1 MTTAQAVGA
10 VSREAAEWYA
20 IDWPAINRN
29 VRRLQVRIVQ
39 ATKASRWGRVRAL
52 QRLLTHS
59 YSGKVLAVRRVREN
73 NGKKTP
79 GVDQEIWDTPEKKTQ
94 AVHALKRRGYQSQ
107 PLRRVY
113 IPKSDGKT
121 MRPLGIPTM
130 KDRAQQAL
138 YLLALAPVVET
149 TADKNSYGF
158 RQQRSCADAMEQ
170 CFKALR
176 SANTQWILEGDIK
189 SFFDKI
195 SHDWLLAH
203 VPIDQVILQKWL
215 KSGYMEKHVLHET
228 TDGTPQGGIISPALA
243 NCALDGLERLLRKN
257 YPAGKRLKSLGG
269 EKPCVNLVRYADDFV
284 ITSKSKE
291 LLAGEIKPLV
301 EHFLQE
307 RGLELSPKKTVI
319 THVEHGFDFLGQNV
333 RRYPNGK
340 LLIKPSK
347 KNVKT
352 FLEDIRRT
360 IKAAHGMSAADLID
374 QLNPKIRGWANYH
387 RHVVSKRTFRRV
399 DLMIF
404 SSLWRWARR
413 RHPNKSP
420 RWVKPKYF
428 ERRRDRDWSFFGE
441 TCDDEGRSNKVWL
454 YYAKSIPIKRHV
466 KVKGEANPYDPTD
479 ETYFEE
485 REGAHMLETFR
496 GTRTLRYLWYEQR
509 GLCTLCNTKITRI
522 TGWRLHYGVPRAM
535 GGSTAA
541 SNRVLL
547 HPECMTGFIVSV
559 FPFRNRVSS
568 KEAFEGLEL
577 GERKLSRPVL
587 RGPGGRKVAGLP
599 GIQLSRP
606 NAKRKREI

>member
-20 IDWPAINRN
+20 IDWQAINRN

-59 YSGKVLAVRRVREN
+59 YSGKVLAVRRVTEN

-79 GVDQEIWDTPEKKTQ
+79 GVDQEIWDTPEKKTH

-107 PLRRVY
+107 PRRRVY

-158 RQQRSCADAMEQ
+158 RQQRSCADAMVQ
-170 CFKALR
+170 CFLALR

-189 SFFDKI
+189 SCFDKI

-203 VPIDQVILQKWL
+203 VPIDRVI
-215 KSGYMEKHVLHET
+215 
-228 TDGTPQGGIISPALA
+228 PQ
-243 NCALDGLERLLRKN
+243 
-257 YPAGKRLKSLGG
+257 
-269 EKPCVNLVRYADDFV
+269 
-284 ITSKSKE
+284 
-291 LLAGEIKPLV
+291 V
-301 EHFLQE
+301 EHC
-307 RGLELSPKKTVI
+307 
-319 THVEHGFDFLGQNV
+319 FDFIAQNV

-340 LLIKPSK
+340 PFIMPSK
-347 KNVKT
+347 KNVGT
-352 FLEDIRRT
+352 FLKGIRRI
-360 IKAAHGMSAADLID
+360 IKDAHGVSAADLID

-387 RHVVSKRTFRRV
+387 RHVVSKRTFGHV
-399 DLMIF
+399 DLIIF
-404 SSLWRWARR
+404 SSLWQWARR

-420 RWVKPKYF
+420 RWFKPKYF
-428 ERRRDRDWSFFGE
+428 DRRGNRDWSFFGE
-441 TCDDEGRSNKVWL
+441 TCDDEGRPTKVWL
-454 YYAKSIPIKRHV
+454 YYAKSTPIKRHV
-466 KVKGEANPYDPTD
+466 KVKGEANPYDPTY

-509 GLCTLCNTKITRI
+509 GLCTQCNTKITRI
-522 TGWRLHYGVPRAM
+522 TGWRLHYCVPRVM
-535 GGSTAA
+535 GGSTGAT
-541 SNRVLL
+541 NRVLL
-547 HPECMTGFIVSV
+547 HPECHDRVHRQRLSVSKPRLLTGGV
-559 FPFRNRVSS
+559 RR
-568 KEAFEGLEL
+568 A
-577 GERKLSRPVL
+577 
-587 RGPGGRKVAGLP
+587 
-599 GIQLSRP
+599 
-606 NAKRKREI
+606 

>member
-20 IDWPAINRN
+20 IDWRAINRN

-39 ATKASRWGRVRAL
+39 ATKASRWGRVQAL

-59 YSGKVLAVRRVREN
+59 YSGKVLAVRRVTEN

-189 SFFDKI
+189 SCFDKI

-203 VPIDQVILQKWL
+203 VPIDRVILQKWL

-228 TDGTPQGGIISPALA
+228 TDGAPQGGIISPALA
-243 NCALDGLERLLRKN
+243 NCALDGLERLLREK

-284 ITSKSKE
+284 ITSKSKG
-291 LLAGEIKPLV
+291 LLEGEIKPLV
-301 EHFLQE
+301 EQFLQE

-352 FLEDIRRT
+352 FLDGIRRT
-360 IKAAHGMSAADLID
+360 IKAAHGVSAADLID

-387 RHVVSKRTFRRV
+387 RHVVSKRTFGCV
-399 DLMIF
+399 DHSIF
-404 SSLWRWARR
+404 SSLWKWARR

-420 RWVKPKYF
+420 RWFKPKYF
-428 ERRRDRDWSFFGE
+428 AQRGNRDWSFFGE
-441 TCDDEGRSNKVWL
+441 TCDDEGQTNKVWL
-454 YYAKSIPIKRHV
+454 HYAKSTPIKRHV
-466 KVKGEANPYDPTD
+466 KVKGEANPYDPTY
-479 ETYFEE
+479 ETYFEA

-509 GLCTLCNTKITRI
+509 GLCTLCRTKITRI
-522 TGWRLHYGVPRAM
+522 TGWRLHYCVSRVM
-535 GGSTAA
+535 GGSAGAT
-541 SNRVLL
+541 NRVLL
-547 HPECMTGFIVSV
+547 HPECHDRVHRQRLSVSK
-559 FPFRNRVSS
+559 PR
-568 KEAFEGLEL
+568 LL
-577 GERKLSRPVL
+577 
-587 RGPGGRKVAGLP
+587 
-599 GIQLSRP
+599 
-606 NAKRKREI
+606 

>member
-10 VSREAAEWYA
+10 VSCEAAEWYA
-20 IDWPAINRN
+20 INWQAIHRN

-39 ATKASRWGRVRAL
+39 ATKESRWGKVRAL

-59 YSGKVLAVRRVREN
+59 HSGKVLAVRRVTEN

-79 GVDQEIWDTPEKKTQ
+79 GVDQEIWDTPEKKIQ

-113 IPKSDGKT
+113 IPKSDGRT

-158 RQQRSCADAMEQ
+158 RQQRSCADAIEQ
-170 CFKALR
+170 CFLALR
-176 SANTQWILEGDIK
+176 STNTQWILEGDIK
-189 SFFDKI
+189 SCFDKI
-195 SHDWLLAH
+195 SHNWLLAH
-203 VPIDQVILQKWL
+203 VPMDRVILQKWL

-243 NCALDGLERLLRKN
+243 NCALDGLERLLQGK

-291 LLAGEIKPLV
+291 LLEGEIKPLV
-301 EHFLQE
+301 EQFLQE
-307 RGLELSPKKTVI
+307 RGLELSPTKTVI

-340 LLIKPSK
+340 LLTKPSK
-347 KNVKT
+347 KNVGT
-352 FLEDIRRT
+352 FLNGIRRT
-360 IKAAHGMSAADLID
+360 IKVAHGVSAADLID

-387 RHVVSKRTFRRV
+387 RHVVSKRTFGHV
-399 DLMIF
+399 DRNIF
-404 SSLWRWARR
+404 SSLWQWARR

-420 RWVKPKYF
+420 RWFNPKYF
-428 ERRRDRDWSFFGE
+428 DRRGNRDWSFFGE
-441 TCDDEGRSNKVWL
+441 TCNDEGRPTKVWL
-454 YYAKSIPIKRHV
+454 YYAKSTPIKRHV
-466 KVKGEANPYDPTD
+466 KVKGEANPYDPTY

-509 GLCTLCNTKITRI
+509 GLCTQCNTKITRI
-522 TGWRLHYGVPRAM
+522 TGWRIHYCVPRVK
-535 GGSTAA
+535 GGSTGGK
-541 SNRVLL
+541 NCVLL
-547 HPECMTGFIVSV
+547 HPECHDRVHRQRLSVSK
-559 FPFRNRVSS
+559 PR
-568 KEAFEGLEL
+568 LL
-577 GERKLSRPVL
+577 
-587 RGPGGRKVAGLP
+587 
-599 GIQLSRP
+599 
-606 NAKRKREI
+606 

>member
-59 YSGKVLAVRRVREN
+59 YSGKVLAVRRVTEN

-138 YLLALAPVVET
+138 YLLALAPVGET

-189 SFFDKI
+189 SCFDKI
-195 SHDWLLAH
+195 SHDWFLAH
-203 VPIDQVILQKWL
+203 VPIDRVILQKWL

-243 NCALDGLERLLRKN
+243 NCALDGLERLLREN

-360 IKAAHGMSAADLID
+360 VKAAHGMSAADLID

-413 RHPNKSP
+413 RHPNKST
-420 RWVKPKYF
+420 RWIKPKYF
-428 ERRRDRDWSFFGE
+428 DRRGNRDWSFFGE
-441 TCDDEGRSNKVWL
+441 TCDDEGRPNKVWL
-454 YYAKSIPIKRHV
+454 YHAMSTPIKRHV
-466 KVKGEANPYDPTD
+466 KVKGEANPYDPTY

-509 GLCTLCNTKITRI
+509 GLCTLCHTKITRI
-522 TGWRLHYGVPRAM
+522 TGWRLHYCVSRVM
-535 GGSTAA
+535 GGSAA
-541 SNRVLL
+541 ATNRVLL
-547 HPECMTGFIVSV
+547 HPECHDRVHRQRLAVSK
-559 FPFRNRVSS
+559 PR
-568 KEAFEGLEL
+568 LL
-577 GERKLSRPVL
+577 
-587 RGPGGRKVAGLP
+587 
-599 GIQLSRP
+599 
-606 NAKRKREI
+606 

>member
-20 IDWPAINRN
+20 IDWQAINRN

-39 ATKASRWGRVRAL
+39 ATKERRWGRVRAL

-59 YSGKVLAVRRVREN
+59 YSGKVLAVRRVTEN

-158 RQQRSCADAMEQ
+158 RQQRSCADAIEQ

-176 SANTQWILEGDIK
+176 NANTQWILEGDIK
-189 SFFDKI
+189 SCFDKI

-203 VPIDQVILQKWL
+203 VPIDRVILQKWL

-243 NCALDGLERLLRKN
+243 NCALDGLERLLREK
-257 YPAGKRLKSLGG
+257 YPAEKRLKSLGG

-291 LLAGEIKPLV
+291 LLEGEIKPLV
-301 EHFLQE
+301 EQFLQE
-307 RGLELSPKKTVI
+307 RGLELSPMKTVI
-319 THVEHGFDFLGQNV
+319 THVEHGFDFLGQNM

-340 LLIKPSK
+340 LLTKPSK
-347 KNVKT
+347 KNVGT
-352 FLEDIRRT
+352 FLKGIRRT
-360 IKAAHGMSAADLID
+360 IKAAHGVSAADLID

-387 RHVVSKRTFRRV
+387 RHVVSKRIFGRV
-399 DLMIF
+399 DHTLF
-404 SSLWRWARR
+404 SSLWQWARK

-420 RWVKPKYF
+420 RWIKPKYF

-441 TCDDEGRSNKVWL
+441 TCDDEGRPTRVRL
-454 YYAKSIPIKRHV
+454 YYAKSTPIKRHV
-466 KVKGEANPYDPTD
+466 KVKGEANPYDPTY

-509 GLCTLCNTKITRI
+509 GLCTQCSTKITRI
-522 TGWRLHYGVPRAM
+522 TGWRLHYCVPRVK
-535 GGSTAA
+535 GGSTGAT
-541 SNRVLL
+541 NCVLL
-547 HPECMTGFIVSV
+547 HPECHDRVHRQHLFVSK
-559 FPFRNRVSS
+559 PR
-568 KEAFEGLEL
+568 
-577 GERKLSRPVL
+577 
-587 RGPGGRKVAGLP
+587 LP
-599 GIQLSRP
+599 
-606 NAKRKREI
+606 